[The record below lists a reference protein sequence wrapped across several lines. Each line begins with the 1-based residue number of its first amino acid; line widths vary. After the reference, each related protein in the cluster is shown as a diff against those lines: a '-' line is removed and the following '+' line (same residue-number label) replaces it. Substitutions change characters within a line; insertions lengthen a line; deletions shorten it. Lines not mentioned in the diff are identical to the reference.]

1 MSAVLE
7 LTRELLRT
15 ETINPPGNE
24 SRAADLV
31 GARLEA
37 AGFVVRRYPLAPG
50 RDSVVARWAGRG
62 SGPRCA

>member
-50 RDSVVARWAGRG
+50 RDSVVAR
-62 SGPRCA
+62 